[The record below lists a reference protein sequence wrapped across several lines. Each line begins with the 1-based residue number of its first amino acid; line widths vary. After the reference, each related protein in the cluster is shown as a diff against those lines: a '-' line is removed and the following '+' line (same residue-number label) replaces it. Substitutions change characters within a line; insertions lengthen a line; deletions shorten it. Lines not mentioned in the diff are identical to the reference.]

1 MMVIE
6 LTNQQ
11 KIKRVNLKQLHRY
24 LKKILVFLSAKGGF
38 SSGGNIS
45 SKKLSILLSDNSLI
59 KKLNKK
65 YFKKASVTDVIAF
78 PLTDD
83 LEPDYLGEV
92 VVSVEE
98 AAHMAKKLGCK
109 WQDEL
114 RLYLI
119 HGILHLVGYDDSTKA
134 KRKCMEKKQE
144 RILKMMDKM

>member
-1 MMVIE
+1 MKIE
-6 LTNQQ
+6 LINQQ
-11 KIKRVNLKQLHRY
+11 KIKRVNLKRLHKY
-24 LKKILVFLSAKGGF
+24 LKKILIFLFAP
-38 SSGGNIS
+38 GGNIT
-45 SKKLSILLSDNSLI
+45 SKELSILLCDNALI

-65 YFKKASVTDVIAF
+65 YFRKPSATDVIAF

-98 AAHMAKKLGCK
+98 AVRAAKRLGCK

-119 HGILHLVGYDDSTKA
+119 HGILHLVGYDDRTRLKKA
-134 KRKCMEKKQE
+134 RMEKKQQE
-144 RILKMMDKM
+144 LLNM

>member
-1 MMVIE
+1 MKIE
-6 LTNQQ
+6 LINQQ
-11 KIKRVNLKQLHRY
+11 RIKRVNLKQLHRY
-24 LKKILVFLSAKGGF
+24 LKKILVFL
-38 SSGGNIS
+38 NIPS
-45 SKKLSILLSDNSLI
+45 QKLSILLCDNALI

-65 YFKKASVTDVIAF
+65 YFKKTSVTDVIAF

-98 AAHMAKKLGCK
+98 AVQVAESLGCE

-119 HGILHLVGYDDSTKA
+119 HGILHLVGYDDRIKI
-134 KRKCMEKKQE
+134 KRDRMEKVQKV
-144 RILKMMDKM
+144 ILRKLSK

>member
-1 MMVIE
+1 MKIE
-6 LTNQQ
+6 LINQQ
-11 KIKRVNLKQLHRY
+11 KIKRVNLKQLHKY
-24 LKKILVFLSAKGGF
+24 LKKILVFL
-38 SSGGNIS
+38 NIP
-45 SKKLSILLSDNSLI
+45 SKELSILLSDNTLI

-65 YFKKASVTDVIAF
+65 YFKKPSVTDVIAF

-98 AAHMAKKLGCK
+98 AAHAAKRLGCK

-119 HGILHLVGYDDSTKA
+119 HGILHLVGYDDHTRLKKA
-134 KRKCMEKKQE
+134 RMEKEQE
-144 RILKMMDKM
+144 RILKNISK